1 MGHKSKNRGVLQVLI
16 EGPEFAYGS
25 ESDEERQCVA
35 LAKSMLI
42 EAKEPV
48 EYRIKLLEALLAFE
62 RRVANDSAAMDAAG
76 ESS

>member
-1 MGHKSKNRGVLQVLI
+1 MGQKSKNRGVLQVLT
-16 EGPEFAYGS
+16 EGPEYPYGS

-62 RRVANDSAAMDAAG
+62 RRIANDSNAG
-76 ESS
+76 C

>member
-1 MGHKSKNRGVLQVLI
+1 MSQKGSRGVLQVLQ
-16 EGPEFAYGS
+16 EGPEYPYGS

-48 EYRIKLLEALLAFE
+48 EYRIKLLTALLAFE
-62 RRVANDSAAMDAAG
+62 RRIANDSAAFDAAG